1 MKSSILLAIFFI
13 GMVFGSMMMCF
24 ENPLGDYIVVASVFL
39 GLYTMELLEKEEKKD
54 SESFFS
60 K

>member
-39 GLYTMELLEKEEKKD
+39 GLYTMELLEKEGKKD
-54 SESFFS
+54 SKSFFS